1 MQPFNL
7 TVYVPS
13 IWVSPSNDTAICS
26 APSELVL
33 SITEQLA
40 VLFSSAYPSLEWRL
54 SVDTKQWSPVAIP
67 SRKSSAL
74 IV

>member
-1 MQPFNL
+1 MATEFPSHSENENAVLEASLMQPFNL

-40 VLFSSAYPSLEWRL
+40 VLFSSAYPSM
-54 SVDTKQWSPVAIP
+54 IP
-67 SRKSSAL
+67 S
-74 IV
+74 